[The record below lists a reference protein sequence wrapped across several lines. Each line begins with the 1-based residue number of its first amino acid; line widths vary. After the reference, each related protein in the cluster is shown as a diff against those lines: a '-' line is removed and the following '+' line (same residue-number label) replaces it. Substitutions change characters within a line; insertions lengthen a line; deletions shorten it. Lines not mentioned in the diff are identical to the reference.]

1 MPPSNASLFQRWP
14 AQPKNRLP
22 STLNPPITP
31 SVCALSIGSMPQIAK
46 YDGRC
51 VVMKT
56 SCIPQT
62 KYAQVITTNDALP
75 NAIFAATPAE
85 VSAIWSDARGGSGT
99 LSTLPANQ
107 AAGSSASDKTTKPA
121 RPVRQPYPSLSICPS
136 GADNSAPSDPAAET
150 MPSTVLRTVA
160 GTARAAT
167 DIAIAAAV
175 QANDVPIS
183 TPAPSMTLRKP
194 CAAAI
199 SDSPAI

>member
-1 MPPSNASLFQRWP
+1 MPPSSASLFQRWP

-31 SVCALSIGSMPQIAK
+31 SVCALSIGSMPQIAR

-75 NAIFAATPAE
+75 NAILAATPAE
-85 VSAIWSDARGGSGT
+85 VSAISSGSRGGSGT

-107 AAGSSASDKTTKPA
+107 AAGSMASDSTTKPTS
-121 RPVRQPYPSLSICPS
+121 PVLQPYPSFSICPN
-136 GADNSAPSDPAAET
+136 GADSSAPSDPAAET
-150 MPSTVLRTVA
+150 IPSTVLRTVA

-167 DIAIAAAV
+167 DMAIAAAV
-175 QANDVPIS
+175 QASDTPIS
-183 TPAPSMTLRKP
+183 TPAPSMTLRSP
-194 CAAAI
+194 CAPAI
-199 SDSPAI
+199 NESPAT